1 MPELTEF
8 LNELP
13 VHSLGRK
20 FLIIIRNSLVDNFL
34 RVVYFFI
41 VVFICILSALFLA
54 EASENA
60 PVGI

>member
-1 MPELTEF
+1 MPELTDF

-34 RVVYFFI
+34 RVVFFI
-41 VVFICILSALFLA
+41 VVFVCILTALFLA